1 MSITVAYNW
10 NASFVVICTVSV
22 FIRYNTF

>member
-1 MSITVAYNW
+1 MLITVAYNW